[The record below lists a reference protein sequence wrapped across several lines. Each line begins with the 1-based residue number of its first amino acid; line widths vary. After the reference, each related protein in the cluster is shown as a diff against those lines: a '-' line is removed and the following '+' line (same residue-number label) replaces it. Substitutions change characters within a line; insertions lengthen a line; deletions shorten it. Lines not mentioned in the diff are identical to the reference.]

1 MSTMGKTWPVFT
13 NVDECSAMS
22 LSFESLFFISKGIEV
37 RASFCIRFGED
48 ETVLRLVNNILEL
61 ELGTLNAV
69 LWSLGYCCSMLR
81 DEVLS
86 DSSDVVVVA

>member
-1 MSTMGKTWPVFT
+1 MSTIGRTWPVFT

-22 LSFESLFFISKGIEV
+22 LSFESLFFISKGIDV

-61 ELGTLNAV
+61 ELATLNAV
-69 LWSLGYCCSMLR
+69 RSLGYGCSMLR